1 MKLSKEELQQ
11 IKDLQLQKDQ
21 IVFSLGDLRVQ
32 SLSLEDQ
39 LRMII
44 GQQNEL
50 GDTLNKKYGEGQINL
65 ETGEV
70 TPIDEEKVDNPTT
83 S

>member
-11 IKDLQLQKDQ
+11 IKDLQLQRDQ

-50 GDTLNKKYGEGQINL
+50 GDALNKKYGEGQINL

-70 TPIDEEKVDNPTT
+70 TPIDEEKVGNPTT

>member
-1 MKLSKEELQQ
+1 MKLLKEELQQ
-11 IKDLQLQKDQ
+11 IKDLQLQRDQ
-21 IVFSLGDLRVQ
+21 IVFSLGELRLQ

-39 LRMII
+39 LRMVINE
-44 GQQNEL
+44 QNGL

-65 ETGEV
+65 ETGEI
-70 TPIDEEKVDNPTT
+70 TPINKEKVDSPTT

>member
-11 IKDLQLQKDQ
+11 IKDLQLQRDQ

>member
-1 MKLSKEELQQ
+1 MKLLQEELQQ

-21 IVFSLGDLRVQ
+21 IIFSLGELRVQ

-39 LRMII
+39 LRMTVNK
-44 GQQNEL
+44 QNEL
-50 GDTLNKKYGEGQINL
+50 GDTLNKKYGEGQISL
-65 ETGEV
+65 ETGEI
-70 TPIDEEKVDNPTT
+70 TPINKEKVDNLTT